1 MSTNHKR
8 KDQAM
13 ETVFNLVY
21 EDYREAE
28 TVDVNLLGV
37 PIEVETFKDRTQ
49 AEKRLFE
56 RLKADMKEAHGNLY
70 TLYSIPKE
78 LLTWE
83 GCEKDEVSNTFSLW
97 QTETLR
103 FSRGTI
109 YKNEVK

>member
-1 MSTNHKR
+1 
-8 KDQAM
+8 M
-13 ETVFNLVY
+13 EKVFNLVY

-28 TVDVNLLGV
+28 TVDLNLLGV

-56 RLKADMKEAHGNLY
+56 RMKADMKEAHGNSY
-70 TLYSIPKE
+70 TLSSIPQE
-78 LLTWE
+78 ILTWE
-83 GCEKDEVSNTFSLW
+83 GCEKDQVSSTFSLW

-109 YKNEVK
+109 YENEVK